1 VESHKT
7 PKKRL
12 AMFQYDDEESQGTIG
27 SILRQQR
34 EKKKLNLEKIAEE
47 LKIRP
52 QYLEALE
59 KDQFDLLPGKL
70 YQRSFLKA
78 YAQFLN
84 LNQDHILKMF
94 EQDGSSKESFRKE
107 ADGALPAGK
116 KVLGE
121 SIKEESTLQT
131 EPRSSKNRV
140 GYWFAIG
147 AGLVL
152 GIFCLIYLAK
162 PGMKKKHD
170 IASELSASAIE
181 SQKGKPEAVDT
192 TSFLWRLD
200 NLLANSTE
208 MILRIEAKRDT
219 WVKVTADEKTLFS
232 GIIVLRLAIEFKA
245 NDYFSINLG
254 NNEGLEVYLNGMKMN
269 PLKKGIHY
277 LDRKN
282 YKSFFEESKTA
293 R

>member
-1 VESHKT
+1 
-7 PKKRL
+7 
-12 AMFQYDDEESQGTIG
+12 MFQYEDEESQDTIG

-34 EKKKLNLEKIAEE
+34 ESKKLNLEKIAEE

-59 KDQFDLLPGKL
+59 KDQFELLPGKL

-84 LNQDHILKMF
+84 LDQDHILKMF
-94 EQDGSSKESFRKE
+94 EQYGSSKESFRKE
-107 ADGALPAGK
+107 SEGTLPVGK
-116 KVLGE
+116 KVLEE
-121 SIKEESTLQT
+121 SIKEGSTLQT
-131 EPRSSKNRV
+131 EPRFSQSRA
-140 GYWFAIG
+140 GYWFAIW

-181 SQKGKPEAVDT
+181 SRKGKPEVVDT

-200 NLLANSTE
+200 NLLTNSTQ
-208 MILRIEAKRDT
+208 MILRIEAKKDT

-232 GIIVLRLAIEFKA
+232 GIIVPELAIEFKA

-254 NNEGLEVYLNGMKMN
+254 NNEGLEVYLNGMRMN
-269 PLKKGIHY
+269 KLEKGIHY

-282 YKSFFEESKTA
+282 YKNFFSAGSVGQESKTP
-293 R
+293 

>member
-1 VESHKT
+1 
-7 PKKRL
+7 
-12 AMFQYDDEESQGTIG
+12 MFQYDDEETQGTIG
-27 SILRQQR
+27 SILRRQR

-94 EQDGSSKESFRKE
+94 EQDGSSKEFFRKE
-107 ADGALPAGK
+107 ADGTLPVGK
-116 KVLGE
+116 KVLEE

-131 EPRSSKNRV
+131 ESRSSKSRA

-147 AGLVL
+147 AGVVL
-152 GIFCLIYLAK
+152 AIFCLIYLAK

-181 SQKGKPEAVDT
+181 SRKGKPETVDT

-200 NLLANSTE
+200 NLLADSTE

-232 GIIVLRLAIEFKA
+232 GIIVHRLAIEFKA

-254 NNEGLEVYLNGMKMN
+254 NNEGLEVYLNGMEMN
-269 PLKKGIHY
+269 PLKKGINY

>member
-1 VESHKT
+1 
-7 PKKRL
+7 
-12 AMFQYDDEESQGTIG
+12 MFQYDDEESQGTIG
-27 SILRQQR
+27 SILRRQR

-107 ADGALPAGK
+107 PDGALPAGK

-121 SIKEESTLQT
+121 SIKEESTLPT
-131 EPRSSKNRV
+131 EPRFSQSRA

-147 AGLVL
+147 AGVVL
-152 GIFCLIYLAK
+152 GILCLIYLAK
-162 PGMKKKHD
+162 PGVKKKHE

-181 SQKGKPEAVDT
+181 SRKGKPEAVDT

-232 GIIVLRLAIEFKA
+232 GIMVPGVAIEFKA
-245 NDYFSINLG
+245 DDHFSINLG
-254 NNEGLEVYLNGMKMN
+254 NNDGLELYLNGMKMN
-269 PLKKGIHY
+269 SLEKGIHY
-277 LDRKN
+277 LDKKN
-282 YKSFFEESKTA
+282 YKNFFYARSERQDFKTP
-293 R
+293 

>member
-1 VESHKT
+1 
-7 PKKRL
+7 
-12 AMFQYDDEESQGTIG
+12 MFQYEDEESQDTIG

-34 EKKKLNLEKIAEE
+34 ENKKLDLEKIAEE

-59 KDQFDLLPGKL
+59 KDQFELLPGKL

-84 LNQDHILKMF
+84 LDQDHILKMF
-94 EQDGSSKESFRKE
+94 EQYGSSKESFRKE
-107 ADGALPAGK
+107 PEGILPVGK
-116 KVLGE
+116 KVLEE
-121 SIKEESTLQT
+121 SIKEGSTLPT
-131 EPRSSKNRV
+131 ELRFSQSRA
-140 GYWFAIG
+140 GYWFAIW

-170 IASELSASAIE
+170 ITSELSAATIE
-181 SQKGKPEAVDT
+181 SQKGKPESVDT
-192 TSFLWRLD
+192 TTFAWRLD
-200 NLLANSTE
+200 NLFANSTE
-208 MILRIEAKRDT
+208 MVLRIEAKGDS
-219 WVKVTADEKTLFS
+219 WVKVIADKKTLFS
-232 GIIVLRLAIEFKA
+232 GIIVPRLAIEFKA

-254 NNEGLEVYLNGMKMN
+254 TSDGIEIYLNGMKMN
-269 PLKKGIHY
+269 PLKKGIYH

-282 YKSFFEESKTA
+282 YKSFFSAGFIGQDFKTP
-293 R
+293 

>member
-1 VESHKT
+1 
-7 PKKRL
+7 
-12 AMFQYDDEESQGTIG
+12 MFQYEDEESQDTIG
-27 SILRQQR
+27 SRLRQQR

-59 KDQFDLLPGKL
+59 KDQFELLPGKL

-84 LNQDHILKMF
+84 LDQDRILKMF
-94 EQDGSSKESFRKE
+94 EQYGSSKESFRKE
-107 ADGALPAGK
+107 PEGTLQVGK
-116 KVLGE
+116 KLLEE
-121 SIKEESTLQT
+121 SIKEGSTLQM
-131 EPRSSKNRV
+131 EPRFSKSRA
-140 GYWFAIG
+140 GYWFAIW
-147 AGLVL
+147 AGVVL

-162 PGMKKKHD
+162 PGMKRKHE
-170 IASELSASAIE
+170 ITSELSAATIE
-181 SQKGKPEAVDT
+181 SRKRKPEAVDT

-200 NLLANSTE
+200 NLLTNSTQ
-208 MILRIEAKRDT
+208 MILRIEAKKDT

-232 GIIVLRLAIEFKA
+232 GIIAPGMAIEFKTS
-245 NDYFSINLG
+245 DYFSINLG
-254 NNEGLEVYLNGMKMN
+254 TNEGLEVYLNGMKMR
-269 PLKKGIHY
+269 PLEKGIHY

>member
-1 VESHKT
+1 
-7 PKKRL
+7 
-12 AMFQYDDEESQGTIG
+12 MFQYDDGESQETIG
-27 SILRQQR
+27 TILRQQR
-34 EKKKLNLEKIAEE
+34 ENKKLSLEKIAEE

-59 KDQFDLLPGKL
+59 KDQFELLPGKL
-70 YQRSFLKA
+70 YERSFLKA
-78 YAQFLN
+78 YTQFLN
-84 LNQDHILKMF
+84 LDQDRILKMF
-94 EQDGSSKESFRKE
+94 EQYGSSKESLRKE
-107 ADGALPAGK
+107 PEETLPVGK
-116 KVLGE
+116 KVLEE
-121 SIKEESTLQT
+121 SIKEGTTLQT
-131 EPRSSKNRV
+131 EPRFSQSRA
-140 GYWFAIG
+140 GYWFAIW
-147 AGLVL
+147 AGVVL

-162 PGMKKKHD
+162 PGTKKKHE

-181 SQKGKPEAVDT
+181 SRKGKPESVDT

-208 MILRIEAKRDT
+208 MILRIEAKKDT
-219 WVKVTADEKTLFS
+219 WIEVTADEKTLFS
-232 GIIVLRLAIEFKA
+232 GIIVPRLAIEFKA

-269 PLKKGIHY
+269 PLKKGIYH